1 MKREEEDAI
10 IREALGDIGIDSNG
24 MWLPLFKV
32 NGVKFEVLAKIRAT
46 RADGKVIDNVISPI
60 MLLKTDDL
68 YDAMLT
74 LSIACTVPEFQIE
87 PDELLK
93 AAQEIAKEIHDGKF
107 KWTTPK
113 KK

>member
-10 IREALGDIGIDSNG
+10 IRDALGDLGVNG

-32 NGVKFEVLAKIRAT
+32 NGVTFEVLAKIRAV
-46 RADGKVIDNVISPI
+46 RDDGKMIENVISPI
-60 MLLKTDDL
+60 MLVKTSDL
-68 YDAMLT
+68 YDAMLA
-74 LSIACTVPEFQIE
+74 LSLACTVPEFQIE

-93 AAQEIAKEIHDGKF
+93 AAQEITMEIHDGKF
-107 KWTTPK
+107 KWTSPK